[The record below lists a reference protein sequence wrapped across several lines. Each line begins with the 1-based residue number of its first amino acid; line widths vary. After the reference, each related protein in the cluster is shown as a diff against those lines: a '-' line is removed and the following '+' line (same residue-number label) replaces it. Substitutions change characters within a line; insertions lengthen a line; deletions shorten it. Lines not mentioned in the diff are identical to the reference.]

1 MTVSNKS
8 RVVLVILSFFLG
20 ALAIDRFYAG
30 RIGLGIAKLLL
41 GVFTLY
47 IWNFVDFILAVAG
60 RQKDNFGL
68 YIQNW

>member
-47 IWNFVDFILAVAG
+47 I
-60 RQKDNFGL
+60 
-68 YIQNW
+68 